1 MKRFCA
7 AAISFLLAAC
17 ATVAPSE
24 GSADAALNAL
34 ADRMVAMQLSYNP
47 ASAYLLGVPAP
58 DHRRWPDRSPAGI
71 AARQRA
77 SDALLADLQR
87 IDPARLSARA
97 RTIHAAMFEE
107 LDSTR
112 QMQVCRS
119 ELWDVN
125 HMAGWHLGL
134 VGVAREQP
142 VGTAEERAQALQRW
156 SALPA
161 RVDQEIANARMG
173 LAQGYSAAK
182 PVVRKVLKQV
192 QGLASARPEKSPFY
206 TVAERSDD
214 AAFKAQFTNL
224 LSGLVREAFARYAA
238 FLENE
243 YLPRAREAL
252 GVSAN
257 PNGRE
262 CYAASLRSYTTL
274 PRPPEE
280 VFRLGQQTVSG
291 NLAAVR
297 QLGQRKFGTSDIA
310 AITRRI
316 SNAPDNKFASEE
328 ELIAFSREVVAK
340 AREKS
345 ASLFE
350 RMPEQ
355 VMLVEPFLAFQRGS
369 GGSSF
374 YEQHVDPKKPA
385 YYRIASERWQG
396 ETRGGAEITAVHEG
410 YPGHHMQIS
419 LANALGTPPVMKL
432 SGNSAF
438 VEGWARYS
446 ERLAEEAGI
455 YESDYAL
462 MTRRLWPARGMV
474 ADPGLHV
481 LGWTREQVIAFL
493 RESGRFGGPEAD
505 DMVDRIAALPGQL
518 TAYDTGGIEIAALRE
533 QAKGALGDA
542 FDLRAF
548 HQRVLENGSVPLTA
562 LRVNV
567 EAWIAAEKR
576 TTAR

>member
-1 MKRFCA
+1 MKRTGA
-7 AAISFLLAAC
+7 LASLLLLGAC
-17 ATVAPSE
+17 ATTASAP
-24 GSADAALNAL
+24 GSDHALNSL
-34 ADRMVAMQLSYNP
+34 ADRMVAMQVRYNP
-47 ASAYLLGVPAP
+47 ATAYFIGVPPP
-58 DHRRWPDRSPAGI
+58 DNRRWPDRSPAAI
-71 AARQRA
+71 AARQSEGA
-77 SDALLADLQR
+77 ALLADLK
-87 IDPARLSARA
+87 RLDAAKLSPRS
-97 RTIHAAMFEE
+97 RTIHASMVEQ
-107 LDSTR
+107 LDSEQ
-112 QMQVCRS
+112 QMRVCRS
-119 ELWDVN
+119 ELWDVS
-125 HMAGWHLGL
+125 HMGGWHLDL

-142 VGTAEERAQALQRW
+142 LTTAAERAEALQRW

-161 RVDQEIANARMG
+161 LVEQEIANARMG
-173 LAQGYSAAK
+173 LAEGYSAAR
-182 PVVRKVLKQV
+182 PVVRKVVKQV
-192 QGLASARPEKSPFY
+192 QGLASAAPEKSPFY
-206 TVAERSDD
+206 TVAERSGDS
-214 AAFKAQFTNL
+214 AFRAEFAKL
-224 LSGLVREAFARYAA
+224 LAGPVRQAFARYAS
-238 FLENE
+238 FLESE

-280 VFRLGQQTVSG
+280 VFRLGQQSVAG

-297 QLGQRKFGTSDIA
+297 ELGQRKFGTSDIA
-310 AITRRI
+310 AITPRI
-316 SNAPDNKFASEE
+316 SQAPDNKFKSEE
-328 ELIAFSREVVAK
+328 ELIAFSRGVVAK

-374 YEQHVDPKKPA
+374 YEQHIDPKKPA
-385 YYRIASERWQG
+385 FYRIASERWQR
-396 ETRGGAEITAVHEG
+396 ETRGSAEITAVHEG

-438 VEGWARYS
+438 IEGWARYS
-446 ERLAEEAGI
+446 ERLAEEVGI
-455 YESDYAL
+455 YETDYAL

-518 TAYDTGGIEIAALRE
+518 TAYDSGGLEIMALRE
-533 QAKGALGDA
+533 QAKQALGGR

-548 HQRVLENGSVPLTA
+548 HQRVLENGSIPLAA
-562 LRVNV
+562 LRSNV
-567 EAWIAAEKR
+567 EAWIAAER
-576 TTAR
+576 RRASR